1 MSKSLVNETLVN
13 KSLKEDSLFYKNK
26 CEPLELLE
34 SIKDLYIKPKQYN
47 VELIQDL
54 LLNYGIYNYSEID
67 AEGYNKDDDKDNDI
81 YLNHDKKFITVLKL
95 INIIHIELFLTKLFE
110 SELLQI
116 PTSLK
121 LSLFEIDCDG
131 YCSRFVLAIAIILA
145 KFSADETLAILE
157 NKELNTSLSQA
168 VEYFLRQSKI

>member
-1 MSKSLVNETLVN
+1 MSSLNE
-13 KSLKEDSLFYKNK
+13 SLEEISLFYKSN
-26 CEPLELLE
+26 CEPIELLG
-34 SIKDLYIKPKQYN
+34 SIKEIKKNKIYN
-47 VELIQDL
+47 VEIIQDL

-81 YLNHDKKFITVLKL
+81 YLNHDKKFIAVLKL
-95 INIIHIELFLTKLFE
+95 INIIHFELFSSKLFE

-121 LSLFEIDCDG
+121 MSLFEIDCDG

-157 NKELNTSLSQA
+157 NKELKTSLSQA
-168 VEYFLRQSKI
+168 VEYFIRQSKI